1 MLIKNEFTL
10 NFAVKIILVF
20 ALAFTSISFANA
32 QEREIIQFS
41 GVVIAE
47 DSTTA
52 IPGVHVYVPKAG
64 RGTTTNRLGYFSMPT
79 LTGDTVTISAV
90 GFVRKSLVIPR
101 NVEDQAY
108 SVILTLREDTTYLEE
123 VQIFPYPTEELFKE
137 AVLALQLPDQQQYEN
152 LRDQLDPATMAAMSR
167 QIPNDGNMNHRYF
180 MQMQNQQWND
190 RFGLRSNNLLNPFA
204 WAEFIRSIK
213 RGDFKKEK

>member
-1 MLIKNEFTL
+1 MKFPLKIVFISIFT
-10 NFAVKIILVF
+10 FA
-20 ALAFTSISFANA
+20 SIVAVNA
-32 QEREIIQFS
+32 QDREIIQFS

-79 LTGDTVTISAV
+79 LAGDTVTVSAV
-90 GFVRKSLVIPR
+90 GFVRKSLVIPH
-101 NVEDQAY
+101 NVEDQAF
-108 SVILTLREDTTYLEE
+108 SVILALREDTTYLEE

-152 LRDQLDPATMAAMSR
+152 LRDQLDPATMAAMAR
-167 QIPNDGNMNHRYF
+167 QVPNDGNMNHRYF

-204 WAEFIRSIK
+204 WAEFIKSIK

>member
-1 MLIKNEFTL
+1 MKFLYKLI
-10 NFAVKIILVF
+10 
-20 ALAFTSISFANA
+20 FTSIIVFAFFFTAQA

-79 LTGDTVTISAV
+79 LAGDTVTISAV
-90 GFVRKSLVIPR
+90 GFERKSMVIPR

-108 SVILTLREDTTYLEE
+108 SVILTLRTDTTYLEE

-137 AVLALQLPDQQQYEN
+137 AVLALELPDQRQYEN
-152 LRDQLDPATMAAMSR
+152 LRDQMNPATIAAMAR
-167 QIPNDGNMNHRYF
+167 QVPNDGNMNHKYF
-180 MQMQNQQWND
+180 INMQNQQWND
-190 RFGLRSNNLLNPFA
+190 RFGLRTNNLLNPFA
-204 WAEFIRSIK
+204 WAEFIKSIK
-213 RGDFKKEK
+213 RGDFKKDK

>member
-1 MLIKNEFTL
+1 MRFPLKL
-10 NFAVKIILVF
+10 GFAFIVVF
-20 ALAFTSISFANA
+20 ALFSAVNA
-32 QEREIIQFS
+32 QDREIVQFS

-52 IPGVHVYVPKAG
+52 IPGVHIYVPKAG

-79 LTGDTVTISAV
+79 LAGDTITVSAV
-90 GFVRKSLVIPR
+90 GFVRKSLVIPK

-108 SVILTLREDTTYLEE
+108 SIILTLREDTTYLEE

-152 LRDQLDPATMAAMSR
+152 LRDQLDPATMAVMAR

-180 MQMQNQQWND
+180 IQMQNQQWND

-204 WAEFIRSIK
+204 WSEFIKSIK